1 MSRGPLEQ
9 WSTTRYRAPMDL
21 DLIETLRSTGAVREF
36 LPEPIEDGV
45 IHRLL
50 DTARFAPSG
59 GNRQGWR
66 VIVVKD
72 PVQRRSLRDLY
83 LTGWYEYLAIS
94 SAGLVPWA
102 PFTDRAA
109 EAAAAG
115 RAHEFAE
122 AAEAHAATGATPG
135 LAETLDTAPAL
146 LLLLADLTAVAAVDR
161 DHDRYTLAGGASVY
175 PFAWNLLLAARAEG
189 LGGVITTMPIRR
201 EGDVRRLFSIPDT
214 CAVAALIVLGRPVA
228 AARRLR
234 RQPVEEFTWVDRYEG
249 PPFDGA

>member
-1 MSRGPLEQ
+1 
-9 WSTTRYRAPMDL
+9 MDL

-36 LPEPIEDGV
+36 TAEPIEDAV
-45 IHRLL
+45 VHRLL

-72 PVQRRSLRDLY
+72 PASRLALRDLY
-83 LTGWYEYLAIS
+83 LDGWYEYLAIS

-102 PFTDRAA
+102 PITDRVAEAEAAGHAHEFADAAAA
-109 EAAAAG
+109 EAAS
-115 RAHEFAE
+115 
-122 AAEAHAATGATPG
+122 GATPG
-135 LAETLDTAPAL
+135 LAETLHTAPAL
-146 LLLLADLTAVAAVDR
+146 LLLLADLSAVAAVDR
-161 DHDRYTLAGGASVY
+161 DHDRYTLAGGASIY

-201 EGDVRRLFSIPDT
+201 ESDVRRLFSIPGS
-214 CAVAALIVLGRPVA
+214 CAVAALIVLGRPVR

-234 RQPVEEFTWVDRYEG
+234 RLPVEEFAWADRYGG
-249 PPFDGA
+249 PAFDGR

>member
-1 MSRGPLEQ
+1 
-9 WSTTRYRAPMDL
+9 MDL

-36 LPEPIEDGV
+36 HPEPIEDGV

-83 LTGWYEYLAIS
+83 LTGWYEYLAIA

-109 EAAAAG
+109 EAAAAD

-122 AAEAHAATGATPG
+122 AAESHAATGAAPG

-161 DHDRYTLAGGASVY
+161 DHDRYTLAGGASIY

-201 EGDVRRLFSIPDT
+201 EDDVRRLFSIPDT

>member
-1 MSRGPLEQ
+1 
-9 WSTTRYRAPMDL
+9 MDL

-72 PVQRRSLRDLY
+72 PVKRRSLRDLY
-83 LTGWYEYLAIS
+83 LTGWYEYLAIA

-102 PFTDRAA
+102 PCTDRAA
-109 EAAAAG
+109 EAEAAG

-161 DHDRYTLAGGASVY
+161 DHDRYTLAGGASIY

-201 EGDVRRLFSIPDT
+201 EGDLRRLFSLPDT

-234 RQPVEEFTWVDRYEG
+234 RQPVEGFTWVDRYEG
-249 PPFDGA
+249 PTFDGA